1 MQQQILK
8 YQKMKATALS
18 DYNIA
23 IAELD
28 YITAKT
34 K

>member
-1 MQQQILK
+1 
-8 YQKMKATALS
+8 MKATALS